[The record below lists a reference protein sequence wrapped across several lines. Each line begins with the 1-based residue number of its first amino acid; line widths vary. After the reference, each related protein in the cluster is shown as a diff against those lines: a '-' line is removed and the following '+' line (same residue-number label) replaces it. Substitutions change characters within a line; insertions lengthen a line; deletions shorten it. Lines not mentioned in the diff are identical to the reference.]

1 MNEKRRNWI
10 TWAFILVTIVVVLL
24 MLTSTLQRPNR
35 IQLPATDISSGQ
47 TSADTEGNDALKVI
61 SVTPKTVQAA
71 IESLERPEAYQRD
84 VTVEQIWSGGSGT
97 MELTT
102 TVRDGWTRT
111 DRTLPGGRVRHSVTD
126 GETTHIWYNGDAAVY
141 TAAAGDISADD
152 EQGIPTYEDVLA
164 LPADQIVT
172 ADYRVISDV
181 NCIYVETAPDED
193 GYVFRYWINVETGLL
208 AVAEKLMGE
217 EAVYRMAALTV
228 NDTIPEANLF
238 VLPDGRALIE
248 E

>member
-10 TWAFILVTIVVVLL
+10 TWAFIAVTILAVLL
-24 MLTSTLQRPNR
+24 MLMSTLQRPNR
-35 IQLPATDISSGQ
+35 IQLPATDTSSDQ
-47 TSADTEGNDALKVI
+47 TSADTGENAALNVI
-61 SVTPKTVQAA
+61 SVTPETVQAA
-71 IESLERPEAYQRD
+71 IESLQRLEAYQRN

-97 MELTT
+97 IELITA
-102 TVRDGWTRT
+102 VRDGWTRI
-111 DRTLPGGRVRHSVTD
+111 DRTLPGGQVRHSITD
-126 GETTHIWYNGDAAVY
+126 GETTHIWYNSDTAVY
-141 TAAAGDISADD
+141 TASAGDISADD
-152 EQGIPTYEDVLA
+152 EQGIPTYEDVLT
-164 LPADQIVT
+164 LPVDQIVT

-181 NCIYVETAPDED
+181 NCIYVETAPDEA
-193 GYVFRYWINVETGLL
+193 GYVFRYWVSVETGLL

-228 NDTIPEANLF
+228 NDTIPEVNLF